1 VELAIQIRR
10 NKMAGIDRVHGEVEN
25 PATLTGGYPMVFLK
39 IADSSSGFTADTG
52 GGLTAI
58 VEGGFTVAIRAIQTI
73 ATIVYIGTRANAQF
87 VIAVDGSTAQPTGPA
102 YDADATP
109 TLIERV
115 EQVIE
120 ATATFGNTITVTDIS
135 GLVAGNLA

>member
-10 NKMAGIDRVHGEVEN
+10 NKMAGIDRVHGEIEN

-52 GGLTAI
+52 GGTTAI
-58 VEGGFTVAIRAIQTI
+58 VEGGFTEAIRAIQTV
-73 ATIVYIGTRANAQF
+73 ATLVYIGTRANAQF

-102 YDADATP
+102 YDTDATP
-109 TLIERV
+109 TLIERI